1 MVEKWGLVLAIA
13 GAASAVVLAGF
24 GSSIGIGIAGQASDG
39 LLSEEPEKFGNILIL
54 AVLPGTQGIYGF
66 VAAFIVML
74 RIGLVGAAAVE
85 LTNMQGLQIFLASLP
100 VALGGFVSGIYQG
113 KVSAAGIAV
122 VAKQPADSMK
132 AVIMSALVETYA
144 VLGLLIS
151 ILLLFG
157 IKL

>member
-1 MVEKWGLVLAIA
+1 MEWGFELAIA
-13 GAASAVVLAGF
+13 GVAAAVVLAGF
-24 GSSIGIGIAGQASDG
+24 GSSIGIGIAGQACDG

-66 VAAFIVML
+66 VAAFIIML
-74 RIGLVGAAAVE
+74 RIGLVGEGAAVT
-85 LTNMQGLQIFLASLP
+85 LTTLKGLQIFLASLP
-100 VALGGFVSGIYQG
+100 IGLGGLVSGIYQG

-144 VLGLLIS
+144 VLGLLIT
-151 ILLLFG
+151 ILLLFE

>member
-1 MVEKWGLVLAIA
+1 MDWGIILAIG
-13 GAASAVVLAGF
+13 GAAAAVVLAGF
-24 GSSIGIGIAGQASDG
+24 GSVIGIGIAGEASDG

-66 VAAFIVML
+66 VASFIVML
-74 RIGLVGAAAVE
+74 RIGLVGGTLLA
-85 LTNMQGLQIFLASLP
+85 LTKSQGLQVFLSCLP
-100 VALGGFVSGIYQG
+100 VALAGFLSGIYQG

-122 VAKQPADSMK
+122 VAKRPADSMK

-144 VLGLLIS
+144 VLGLLVT
-151 ILLLFG
+151 ILLLFQ